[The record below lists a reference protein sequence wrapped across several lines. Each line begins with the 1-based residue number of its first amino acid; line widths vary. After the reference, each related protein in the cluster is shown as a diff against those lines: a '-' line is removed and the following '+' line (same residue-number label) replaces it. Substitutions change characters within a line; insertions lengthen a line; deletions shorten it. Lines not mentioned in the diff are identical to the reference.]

1 MLTGAWTWRLAVG
14 RIVSKRLRR
23 ETSSVNGRP
32 PGSHTRV
39 GRGEAGADVRRPR
52 PAVLT
57 LLCLGLPIAALLVG
71 WQTLTAPSAER
82 LEPLP
87 KWDDSFSGPAFAPN
101 PTAQQLNA
109 EAEREVSELIETFPS
124 SAAALNVVAR
134 WKYASGNAAEAI
146 EVWRR
151 CLKVNPDFREPLY
164 ALGTIA
170 LDADDHERAVRLLGR
185 LRRLDQTDVRV
196 PALLAEAL
204 LESGKVREAQTRLE
218 KHVGQQ
224 QTTAESMSM
233 LGRVYLQLREYE
245 RAIRCF
251 ETAAEA
257 APEMKSAHYGLG
269 QAYARSGQSEK
280 AREAMQAFRRCSQ
293 RDLKEESE
301 KAKRFRDTET
311 SRLAVAQALGNAGR
325 VYRNHGETGK
335 AEELFRKAIALD
347 PRGRDAW
354 DQLLT
359 LLEETGR
366 YREALQVAERVVEM
380 NPRDVDCWLNA
391 AVLNAHLERGERALA
406 ALEKAIEL
414 DPNNPRCRQAR
425 QLIAKGQ

>member
-1 MLTGAWTWRLAVG
+1 
-14 RIVSKRLRR
+14 LRR
-23 ETSSVNGRP
+23 G
-32 PGSHTRV
+32 
-39 GRGEAGADVRRPR
+39 
-52 PAVLT
+52 VLA
-57 LLCLGLPIAALLVG
+57 LLCLGLPIAALFVG
-71 WQTLTAPSAER
+71 WEALTAPSVER

-87 KWDDSFSGPAFAPN
+87 KWEVSFTGPAFAPDA
-101 PTAQQLNA
+101 TAQQLNA
-109 EAEREVSELIETFPS
+109 EAEREVSELIEAFPN
-124 SAAALNVVAR
+124 SAAALNVFAR
-134 WKYASGNAAEAI
+134 WNYASGNADKAI
-146 EVWRR
+146 EAWQR
-151 CLKVNPDFREPLY
+151 CLTLNPDFREPLY

-170 LDADDHERAVRLLGR
+170 LDADEHKKAVRLLGR

-204 LESGKVREAQTRLE
+204 LESGKVMKARALLE
-218 KHVGQQ
+218 KHVGEQ

-233 LGRVYLQLREYE
+233 LGQVYLRLREYE

-280 AREAMQAFRRCSQ
+280 AQEALQAFRRCSQ
-293 RDLKEESE
+293 RDLREESE

-335 AEELFRKAIALD
+335 AEELFRKAITLD
-347 PRGRDAW
+347 PRGRDVW

-366 YREALQVAERVVEM
+366 YREALQVAERLVEM

-391 AVLNAHLERGERALA
+391 AVLNAHLQRGERALA
-406 ALEKAIEL
+406 ALEKATEL
-414 DPNNPRCRQAR
+414 DPNNPRCRKAR
-425 QLIAKGQ
+425 QLIAQGQ